1 MLISI
6 NKVSKLIGKD
16 YRTTIKLVEK
26 FGFTFNGT
34 KDLPIDKT
42 TEFLKWL
49 GYGEITINKYLEELV
64 G

>member
-49 GYGEITINKYLEELV
+49 GYGEITINKYLKELV

>member
-6 NKVSKLIGKD
+6 NRVSKLIGKD

>member
-42 TEFLKWL
+42 AEFLKWL

>member
-26 FGFTFNGT
+26 FGFTFNST

>member
-42 TEFLKWL
+42 TDFLKWL

>member
-42 TEFLKWL
+42 TEFLKCLW
-49 GYGEITINKYLEELV
+49 YGEVTINKYLEELV

>member
-34 KDLPIDKT
+34 KYLPI
-42 TEFLKWL
+42 EFLKWL
-49 GYGEITINKYLEELV
+49 GYGEITINKYLKELV

>member
-16 YRTTIKLVEK
+16 YRTTIKLAEK

-42 TEFLKWL
+42 TDFLKWL
-49 GYGEITINKYLEELV
+49 GYGEATINKYLEELV